1 MKIVHNFSK
10 IFFKTA
16 ELINLIS
23 VSRASFYRMQNKWIA
38 RGIDPKQ
45 FGKVTVQGVPL
56 WNGPIFLKFLNEYEI
71 TLLIFHKDKSR
82 TAFVPNIPLSGQ
94 GLLVSAELC
103 FHHMASQTLILNI
116 LPTG

>member
-56 WNGPIFLKFLNEYEI
+56 WNGPIFLKFLNEYESNNNRWDYEQQDQQI
-71 TLLIFHKDKSR
+71 AL
-82 TAFVPNIPLSGQ
+82 Q
-94 GLLVSAELC
+94 
-103 FHHMASQTLILNI
+103 ILDQHYEK
-116 LPTG
+116 

>member
-71 TLLIFHKDKSR
+71 NNNRWDYEQQDQQIAL
-82 TAFVPNIPLSGQ
+82 Q
-94 GLLVSAELC
+94 
-103 FHHMASQTLILNI
+103 ILDQHYEK
-116 LPTG
+116 